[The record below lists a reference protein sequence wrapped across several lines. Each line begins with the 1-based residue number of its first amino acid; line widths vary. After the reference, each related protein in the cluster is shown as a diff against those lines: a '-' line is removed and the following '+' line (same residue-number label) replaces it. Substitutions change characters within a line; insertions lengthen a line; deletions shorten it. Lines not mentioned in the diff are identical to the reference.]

1 MPSARMACRLDPHL
15 GIALS
20 HTSYAFALDIR
31 YKSSGQEFDKSKGAQ
46 FADAEESLIT
56 AEAQAELYRKRF
68 EAACSTVGLL
78 KSR

>member
-1 MPSARMACRLDPHL
+1 MALRLTLPAGPGGRLVSQQPCSAFPN
-15 GIALS
+15 
-20 HTSYAFALDIR
+20 R